1 MKDNIEWSD
10 KNWKKFIV
18 EQRKRMWLPDT
29 IEKFAKWLDLKQG
42 MKVADIGCGL
52 GYLGWTYW
60 KYFGKN
66 GSYIGVD
73 ISEKLIKE
81 AKELSEDW
89 AKNGKVEFK
98 RGDSYNLNFEEN
110 SIDFVMCQTLLLHLD
125 KPEIAIKEMKRILKP
140 GGTIFCMEPD
150 NYSNNLLAGFSSIK
164 ELTLDEQLIN
174 HKIHYYK
181 FKGKKKLN
189 KGDHTIGNKLPMLFH
204 QAGFTNIDI
213 RKNDIVRFMNPP
225 YEMDFQKRF
234 VREIKKIVN
243 KENNDEEKFW
253 RKSIRKDVLAGG
265 GSEYLLRKYFSLVEK
280 RNEAI
285 LQKTLNL
292 IEQKQY
298 FSCRST
304 NFYAAKAT
312 KNGNDFKCP

>member
-1 MKDNIEWSD
+1 MKKKIEWSD

-29 IEKFAKWLDLKQG
+29 IEKLAKWLHLKQG

-66 GSYIGVD
+66 GSYCGVD

-89 AKNGKVEFK
+89 AKNGKAEFK
-98 RGDSYNLNFEEN
+98 KGDSYNLNFEDN
-110 SIDFVMCQTLLLHLD
+110 SFDLVMCQTLLLHLD
-125 KPEIAIKEMKRILKP
+125 KPEIALMEMNRILKP
-140 GGTIFCMEPD
+140 GGTIFCLEPD
-150 NYSNNLLAGFSSIK
+150 NYSTCLHVGFSSMP
-164 ELTLDEQLIN
+164 ELTLDEQLIR

-181 FKGKKKLN
+181 FKGKKKLK

-204 QAGFTNIDI
+204 QAGFNNIDI
-213 RKNDIVRFMNPP
+213 RKNDIVKFMIPP
-225 YEMDFQKRF
+225 YEMEFQKQM
-234 VREIKKIVN
+234 VEGIMKVVN
-243 KENNDEEKFW
+243 NENNDEEKFW
-253 RKSIRKDVLAGG
+253 RKSIRRDVLAGG
-265 GSEYLLRKYFSLVEK
+265 GSEYLLRKYFSLVEM
-280 RNEAI
+280 RNKAI

-292 IEQKQY
+292 IEQEKY
-298 FSCRST
+298 FGCNSAI
-304 NFYAAKAT
+304 FYAAKAP
-312 KNGNDFKCP
+312 KKENDCKCP